1 MQPMYTPAG
10 LSQELLFLQYAR
22 AFASKRVSECRGV
35 VVKRWQAP
43 SGRVGGGSMEANLR
57 LSNSRAKSR
66 LVSLTTELK
75 SARLLLGM
83 SFCVSTESS
92 GTWGQEAAI
101 SGDVP
106 SLLY

>member
-1 MQPMYTPAG
+1 MYMPAG

-22 AFASKRVSECRGV
+22 ERVSECRGV
-35 VVKRWQAP
+35 VVKRWQA
-43 SGRVGGGSMEANLR
+43 SLGRVGGGSAKARPR

-75 SARLLLGM
+75 SAHLLLGM
-83 SFCVSTESS
+83 GFCVSTESS

>member
-1 MQPMYTPAG
+1 MQGSGGEESAG
-10 LSQELLFLQYAR
+10 SIR
-22 AFASKRVSECRGV
+22 KG
-35 VVKRWQAP
+35 
-43 SGRVGGGSMEANLR
+43 GRRPR

-75 SARLLLGM
+75 SAHLLLGM

-101 SGDVP
+101 SGEVP

>member
-1 MQPMYTPAG
+1 MYKPAG

-22 AFASKRVSECRGV
+22 TFARERVSACRGV
-35 VVKRWQAP
+35 VVKRWPSP
-43 SGRVGGGSMEANLR
+43 SGRVGGGSVEAGPR

-75 SARLLLGM
+75 SAHLLLGM
-83 SFCVSTESS
+83 GFCVSTESS
-92 GTWGQEAAI
+92 GTWGQEAI
-101 SGDVP
+101 SGNVP